1 MASIPVLFGYIQQL
15 QQTKTTI
22 SSDFLQLA
30 SDFNQLTL
38 NTAPANLVLIALTVI
53 LIWCCLGW
61 LFDSIKAELEQQN
74 QINAG
79 YDPEEFDYLSSSEAI
94 PAKFN
99 LIDAYIQMQDFESAN
114 NVLTEIIKQG
124 NAEQRAKA
132 LSILDEIN

>member
-1 MASIPVLFGYIQQL
+1 M
-15 QQTKTTI
+15 
-22 SSDFLQLA
+22 QLA

-38 NTAPANLVLIALTVI
+38 NTAPANLALIALTVI

-99 LIDAYIQMQDFESAN
+99 LIAAYIQMQDFESAN